1 MSSARSGTE
10 TEPRAWLGGK
20 STLWTQARRLLSL
33 SVIAGLALTG
43 CSPAINLAAP
53 TGNNASIGTTSDVN
67 PQNPATLQDGGNLRL
82 ALSDFPPNFNILSID
97 GNSAEVAGM
106 MKATLPRAF
115 VIGPDGST
123 TVDTDYFTSVEL
135 TGTNPQ
141 VVTYTI
147 NPKAV
152 WSDGTPVTWRDIE
165 SQIHALS
172 GADKNFEIA
181 GPGGA
186 DRVASVTRGVDD
198 RQAVMTFAKP
208 YAEWRGM
215 FAGNGMLLPAS
226 MTATPEVFNKGQ
238 LDGPGPSA
246 GPFVVSSLDRTT
258 QRITLTRN
266 PKWWGAR
273 PRLDSITY
281 LVLDDAARL
290 PALQNN
296 TIDATGIGTVDQLT
310 IAQRTKGISI
320 RRAPAPSWSHF
331 TFNGA
336 HGAILEDRALRVAVS
351 KGIDRQTIAKVVQYG
366 LTNNPVALGN
376 HIYVAG
382 QEGYQDNSFI
392 VPYDPAAAS
401 RELDQLGWK
410 LNGQFREK
418 DGRQLVIRDLFYDAQ
433 GSRVFAQ
440 IAQHSLAQIGVKLEL
455 VARSGS
461 GFFTNYINVGAF
473 DIAQFGWL
481 GDAFPL
487 SSLTQIYQS
496 DGASNFGKI
505 GSPEIDAA
513 IERTLEELDPAK
525 ARALANDLDK
535 LIWAE
540 GFSLPLTQSP
550 GDVAVRS
557 TLANFG
563 AVGLADLNYTAI
575 GFMRN

>member
-1 MSSARSGTE
+1 M
-10 TEPRAWLGGK
+10 
-20 STLWTQARRLLSL
+20 LSL
-33 SVIAGLALTG
+33 SVIVALALSG

-67 PQNPATLQDGGNLRL
+67 PQNPTTLQDGGNLRL

-152 WSDGTPVTWRDIE
+152 WSDGTPITWRDIE
-165 SQIHALS
+165 SQVHALS

-198 RQAVMTFAKP
+198 RQAIMTFAKP

-226 MTATPEVFNKGQ
+226 MTGTPEVFNKGQ

-382 QEGYQDNSFI
+382 QAGYQDNSFL
-392 VPYDPAAAS
+392 VPYDPAEAS
-401 RELDQLGWK
+401 RELDGLGWK
-410 LNGQFREK
+410 LNGQFRER

-575 GFMRN
+575 GFMRS